1 MLGGVGMRFWGRAR
15 PSDHR
20 PPSVRAVG
28 RSAAIRAA
36 GLVCVTAALLFA
48 SPAAHAAT
56 CPPIQDKPGA
66 IPHVNYDGVQ
76 HLTYCYGPVYVKPGQ
91 NIIRLSGTNLF
102 PSQPGYI
109 TRFDPELVYTNG
121 TVPRVDVLHLHHAV
135 WIVNGNPQFASGEE
149 KTIIQAPKG
158 FGWRS
163 LPTDHWLLND
173 MLHEL
178 TGASAT
184 VDIVWRIDFVPD
196 TALPADCTPFVTGC
210 IHKVRTQW
218 MDVSG
223 PSPRVGISSP
233 IYPVFDA
240 LRGMSTTGTYT
251 FPDQATGAQRTLI
264 GAQQTWTPDHPVT
277 LISTV

>member
-91 NIIRLSGTNLF
+91 NIIRLNSTNLF
-102 PSQPGYI
+102 PSVPGYI
-109 TRFDPELVYTNG
+109 TRFDPDLVTPNG
-121 TVPRVDVLHLHHAV
+121 TVLRTDILHLHHAV

-149 KTIIQAPKG
+149 KTILQLPRG

-163 LPTDHWLLND
+163 RPTDSWYVND
-173 MLHEL
+173 MLHGL
-178 TGASAT
+178 VGHLHLPRPGRRRAAQ
-184 VDIVWRIDFVPD
+184 PD
-196 TALPADCTPFVTGC
+196 RLQADLDARPPCDPGQHGRPPAPARPEDNP
-210 IHKVRTQW
+210 
-218 MDVSG
+218 
-223 PSPRVGISSP
+223 
-233 IYPVFDA
+233 
-240 LRGMSTTGTYT
+240 
-251 FPDQATGAQRTLI
+251 
-264 GAQQTWTPDHPVT
+264 
-277 LISTV
+277 